1 MWLLPDRSSLVYLFI
16 GATLSATSVGI
27 TARVPKDATLA
38 ELLHPLASLFVPLFF
53 VLMGL
58 QVQLGSLASPAVFG
72 FGGLLIVCALVG
84 KLACALGVLG
94 HGINRLAVAI
104 GMIPRGE
111 VGLIFAGIGTRL
123 TLEGQPL
130 LSPSLFSAVVLM
142 VLVTTLAAPIG
153 LRWVLKRPAVAAG

>member
-58 QVQLGSLASPAVFG
+58 QVQLGRLASPAVFG

-94 HGINRLAVAI
+94 HGINR
-104 GMIPRGE
+104 
-111 VGLIFAGIGTRL
+111 
-123 TLEGQPL
+123 
-130 LSPSLFSAVVLM
+130 
-142 VLVTTLAAPIG
+142 
-153 LRWVLKRPAVAAG
+153 PAVAAG